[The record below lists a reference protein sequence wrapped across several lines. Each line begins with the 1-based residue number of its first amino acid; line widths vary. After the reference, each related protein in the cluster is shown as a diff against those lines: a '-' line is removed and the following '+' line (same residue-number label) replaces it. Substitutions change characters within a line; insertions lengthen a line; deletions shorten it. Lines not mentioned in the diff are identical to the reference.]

1 MRKDLE
7 YKGEP
12 LQVIDID
19 GNKRY
24 VDFEHMTNDKTKYAR
39 LVYKYKNKWY
49 FNYMQGI
56 GLLLINKEN
65 IKQVIKE

>member
-12 LQVIDID
+12 LQIIDTD

-24 VDFEHMTNDKTKYAR
+24 VDFEHIANERTKYAR

-49 FNYMQGI
+49 FYHKKGI
-56 GLLLINKEN
+56 GILLINKEN
-65 IKQVIKE
+65 IRQVLV